1 MITMTELET
10 LKGEINKGFDH
21 VNKKLDLLL
30 NPKTGVFSELLIIN
44 NKSEKAHERLDE
56 VEKSFAK
63 MKDRF
68 YGDVNMQGYEDIIK
82 NNATEIK
89 ALKEHR
95 ENAVKMFRKAV
106 FIAAGPILAGLGAA
120 LWALISGG
128 N

>member
-1 MITMTELET
+1 MTELET